1 MTNLK
6 PAELI
11 SPLGLCACVHSLK
24 LWKLGDAKRGDRVTG
39 ADKEQT

>member
-11 SPLGLCACVHSLK
+11 SPLGLCVYEHSLK
-24 LWKLGDAKRGDRVTG
+24 LWKLGDAKRGDRVTE
-39 ADKEQT
+39 ADKDQA